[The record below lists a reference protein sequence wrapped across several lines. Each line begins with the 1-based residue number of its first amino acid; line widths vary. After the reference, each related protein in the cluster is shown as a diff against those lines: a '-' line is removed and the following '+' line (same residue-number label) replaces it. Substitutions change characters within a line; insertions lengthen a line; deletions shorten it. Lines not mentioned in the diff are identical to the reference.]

1 MIASVVFFP
10 IKDSAGKIISFM
22 VREIRTYDPEADT
35 VDIFTSLIGAHP
47 NFITCAGAWNEFQ
60 KSYNERLVVFTDL
73 IH

>member
-1 MIASVVFFP
+1 
-10 IKDSAGKIISFM
+10 M

-35 VDIFTSLIGAHP
+35 VDIFTSLIGAYP
-47 NFITCAGAWNEFQ
+47 NLITCAGAWNEFQ